1 MPPLVTDNRVPS
13 WASGFVCFFF
23 FFLFSLLRH
32 LSRLRC
38 KRKKNL
44 LFPTSMSPSPID
56 DRMLKPQ
63 SPLSL
68 EKHMVISEKVI
79 SHQGDVDLAGLS
91 SLEPYVALLS
101 RWRSGRSCCGASQAE
116 PSLSHGP
123 ARSLSAH
130 KMNYLNISLLNNIAI
145 SNIIQFCW
153 MLFSSGAGIPHS
165 NTPRRTA
172 VQSILYH
179 TVWLQKLCSSLSIRA
194 ERLVNHKDSD
204 LTN

>member
-13 WASGFVCFFF
+13 WASGFV
-23 FFLFSLLRH
+23 FFLFFCFLFCVIYLAYGV
-32 LSRLRC
+32 
-38 KRKKNL
+38 KEKKNL

-63 SPLSL
+63 SPLSP

-116 PSLSHGP
+116 PSPSHGP

-165 NTPRRTA
+165 NTPRKTA

-179 TVWLQKLCSSLSIRA
+179 MTSIIMQFTQHQSRDTSKPQGQLS
-194 ERLVNHKDSD
+194 N
-204 LTN
+204 